1 MSARDLSYT
10 PKLPHELDDLA
21 KITPDDL
28 LHAQETADRLAT
40 PKLKQL
46 LDATENDETGSKSE

>member
-1 MSARDLSYT
+1 MPARDLSYT
-10 PKLPHELDDLA
+10 PKLPHELDELA

-40 PKLKQL
+40 PKLNQL
-46 LDATENDETGSKSE
+46 LNATEDTKTKDAR

>member
-1 MSARDLSYT
+1 MPRDLSYT

-21 KITPDDL
+21 KITADDL
-28 LHAQETADRLAT
+28 VHAQETADKLAT

-46 LDATENDETGSKSE
+46 LDATEEETKRGEKP

>member
-1 MSARDLSYT
+1 MPRDLSYT
-10 PKLPHELDDLA
+10 PKLPHELDELA

-28 LHAQETADRLAT
+28 VHAQEAADKLAT

-46 LDATENDETGSKSE
+46 LDATAPTTKQRRTQ

>member
-1 MSARDLSYT
+1 MPRDLSYT
-10 PKLPHELDDLA
+10 PKLPHELDALA

-28 LHAQETADRLAT
+28 VHAQETADKLAT

-46 LDATENDETGSKSE
+46 LDAKQNDAPKAKP